1 MMNKDNLYLSEEQDI
16 DGIISECEKNI
27 KIHGRIRYFTDIL
40 PVNAMVIILV
50 TIVFTSIYLGLQGV
64 KEIFAVGIIIAIMSI
79 ILIALYVCKDRYY
92 TNRDCKTMN
101 IRKRYE
107 LVQKVC
113 EAFNLSLTDITAEDV
128 ESKIAR
134 LKNLYDYEKKCR
146 NKIIKHIISLSKFLL
161 GIIIPAIISTSIYL
175 KLSIIFI
182 LSIIA
187 IFSIAVALIS
197 CIGSI
202 YEAFS
207 YATGNF
213 WVPYGHLI
221 DYSIY
226 WLKFIKGELPEIKD
240 YLKKRK
246 SMQDIENYEKEAS
259 IKKFA
264 KVYIEWKNLSSNKE
278 NQVINLLKEE
288 SKYTM
293 QMLNKCRHFEEL
305 SRKLDKWM
313 KEANS

>member
-197 CIGSI
+197 CMGSI

-246 SMQDIENYEKEAS
+246 SMQDIENYEKGAS

>member
-128 ESKIAR
+128 ESKIVR

>member
-1 MMNKDNLYLSEEQDI
+1 MNKDNLYLSEEQDI

-197 CIGSI
+197 CMGSI

-246 SMQDIENYEKEAS
+246 SMQDIENYEKGAS

>member
-1 MMNKDNLYLSEEQDI
+1 MNKDNLYLSEEQDI